1 MANHPEIL
9 LLDEPTGDLDTRN
22 SIQVMDLLL
31 QFNLLGYSGEG
42 GEKKPV
48 TMIMA
53 THNPDIEQYADRI
66 IYIKDGEI
74 ASGVRNETQLPMDY
88 EDYVEFLKEQN
99 AKQ

>member
-1 MANHPEIL
+1 
-9 LLDEPTGDLDTRN
+9 
-22 SIQVMDLLL
+22 MDLLL
-31 QFNLLGYSGEG
+31 QFNLLGYGGEEG
-42 GEKKPV
+42 GERKPV

-74 ASGVRNETQLPMDY
+74 SSGVRNETQLPMDY

>member
-1 MANHPEIL
+1 M
-9 LLDEPTGDLDTRN
+9 LDEPTGDLDTRN

-31 QFNLLGYSGEG
+31 QFNLLGYP

-99 AKQ
+99 ARQ